1 MIKNSNGITLVS
13 LIITIAVM
21 MIIASITVSTSMDRF
36 EINNLNK
43 MINDIEFLKE
53 KVSNYYLKYNE
64 LPVVKDADNKSIEYT
79 NINFSVD
86 TNDNEKYYIIDLES
100 MGDIALN
107 YGKEGFE
114 NANSSDDVYI
124 INEKTHNIYYVKG
137 IEWNEEYHHFISDS
151 NGANDEEDTIPPST
165 PQIKVI
171 SGTKNEEGIYTSD
184 VEIEITPGKDKWS
197 GVAKTTYLI
206 NNETEIEITL
216 EDNVLSLAEDGEYNI
231 IVKTYDK
238 YGNYSENNIEIEISL
253 PIQEDELN
261 TNEM

>member
-13 LIITIAVM
+13 LVITIAVM
-21 MIIASITVSTSMDRF
+21 IIIASITVSTSMDRF

-64 LPVVKDADNKSIEYT
+64 LPVVKDTDNNSIEYT

-86 TNDNEKYYIIDLES
+86 TDDNEKYYIIDLEA

-114 NANSSDDVYI
+114 NLNSSDDVYI
-124 INEKTHNIYYVKG
+124 INEETHNIYYVKG

-151 NGANDEEDTIPPST
+151 NGANDEEDTIPPSN

-171 SGTKNEEGIYTSD
+171 SGTEK
-184 VEIEITPGKDKWS
+184 
-197 GVAKTTYLI
+197 
-206 NNETEIEITL
+206 
-216 EDNVLSLAEDGEYNI
+216 EDRSIFYKCSN
-231 IVKTYDK
+231 
-238 YGNYSENNIEIEISL
+238 
-253 PIQEDELN
+253 
-261 TNEM
+261 